1 MKIDDISIEIIRE
14 LKQGRKSF
22 KKIADKLRITENT
35 VRTRVNKLIDAGVLD
50 ICGLVDP
57 ASLPSH
63 QAVLMGIKLS
73 NMNIVEKGEELS
85 KLKGVISANVVTGR
99 YDVILM
105 VLFKKNFRLL
115 EFYTEGISTVKGI
128 NFVETFVI
136 YKSYNLKV
144 PYQF

>member
-1 MKIDDISIEIIRE
+1 MKIDDINIKIIRE

-35 VRTRVNKLIDAGVLD
+35 VRTRVNKLMDAQVLD

-57 ASLPSH
+57 SSLPDH
-63 QAVLMGIKLS
+63 QAVLIGIKLS

-105 VLFKKNFRLL
+105 VLFKKNFGLL

>member
-1 MKIDDISIEIIRE
+1 MKIDDINIKIIRE
-14 LKQGRKSF
+14 LKQGRKSY

-35 VRTRVNKLIDAGVLD
+35 VRTRVKKLIKSEVLD

-57 ASLPSH
+57 ASLPGH
-63 QAVLMGIKLS
+63 QAVIIGIKLS

-85 KLKGVISANVVTGR
+85 KLKGVVSANVVTGR
-99 YDVILM
+99 YDILLM
-105 VLFKKNFRLL
+105 VLFKKNFGLL
-115 EFYTEGISTVKGI
+115 EFYTQEISNVDGI